1 MDFGEVPFRISQRS
15 PQKIT
20 MKLKDYVSYMELQHD
35 EDPLYI
41 FDDKVFC
48 IHHFHFICYKSYQ
61 QRNSF
66 GKSLQFGESAPKLLE
81 DYSVPH
87 LFQED
92 FFDILDYEQRPA
104 FRWFIIG
111 PERSG
116 ASWHVDPGLT
126 SAWNTLLCGRKRL
139 ECLLVL
145 SILML
150 PNSNTLIIPNS
161 STCNLM
167 GVCHTHELLTS
178 KYVAL

>member
-1 MDFGEVPFRISQRS
+1 VLTKLAETWPARTKWTLHQLTKDFGEVPFRISQRS

-48 IHHFHFICYKSYQ
+48 IHNLI
-61 QRNSF
+61 SF
-66 GKSLQFGESAPKLLE
+66 ATEVTSRKCSFDKSLQFGESVPALLQ

-92 FFDILDYEQRPA
+92 FFDILDYDQRPA
-104 FRWFIIG
+104 FRWLIIG

-126 SAWNTLLCGRKRL
+126 SAWNTLLCGRKRF
-139 ECLLVL
+139 EFPFVL
-145 SILML
+145 TIL
-150 PNSNTLIIPNS
+150 NAT
-161 STCNLM
+161 
-167 GVCHTHELLTS
+167 
-178 KYVAL
+178 